1 MKTSAKVQKCKSGK
15 ARKSGSRKLINYS
28 LISLVVFL
36 CLFINIT
43 QASAEL
49 TVIPNHDH
57 IKIDFFYHGSNVSV
71 RGISDPDT
79 DLIIKIASPD
89 GHQEL
94 RQKGKVGGLLWMNVG
109 TLNIEKVPSLYFL
122 ASSKKVDEILSKE
135 AMAKDV
141 LGYEAVEKH
150 VEMTPVKDENEKTK
164 WFNEFLKYKENSKL
178 YSSASN
184 NITFTKENGK
194 QNYYTL
200 FEWPYQAAPGE
211 YIVTVYAVKDNQV
224 IEKAEQ
230 KVQVEQAGIV
240 KQLAGMAKNNA
251 SVYGILSIL
260 AALGAGFGVGL
271 IFRKGGGAH

>member
-1 MKTSAKVQKCKSGK
+1 MKKKLKVKSEL
-15 ARKSGSRKLINYS
+15 ANCLLIT
-28 LISLVVFL
+28 
-36 CLFINIT
+36 LFILLGLSIYAG

-49 TVIPNHDH
+49 TAIANHDH

-79 DLIIKIASPD
+79 DLIIKISSPD
-89 GHQEL
+89 GHQEF

-109 TLNIEKVPSLYFL
+109 TLNIEKVPSLYLL
-122 ASSKKVDEILSKE
+122 ASSKKIDEILSKE
-135 AMAKDV
+135 AMAKDL
-141 LGYEAVEKH
+141 LGYEAVENH
-150 VEMTPVKDENEKTK
+150 VEMTPVKDENEKSK
-164 WFNEFLKYKENSKL
+164 WFNEFVKYKENSKL
-178 YSSASN
+178 YSMASG

-200 FEWPYQAAPGE
+200 FEWPYQAPPGD
-211 YIVTVYAVKDNQV
+211 YIVTVYAVKDNKV

-240 KQLAGMAKNNA
+240 KQLAGMARNNA
-251 SVYGILSIL
+251 SVYGLLSIL

>member
-1 MKTSAKVQKCKSGK
+1 MKTSKKLKVKSEKSGNLL
-15 ARKSGSRKLINYS
+15 LIT
-28 LISLVVFL
+28 LFMFL
-36 CLFINIT
+36 GLNIYT
-43 QASAEL
+43 AQASAEL
-49 TVIPNHDH
+49 TAIANHDH

-71 RGISDPDT
+71 RGISDPGT
-79 DLIIKIASPD
+79 DLIIKISSPD

-109 TLNIEKVPSLYFL
+109 TLNLEKVPSLYFL
-122 ASSKKVDEILSKE
+122 ASSKKIDEILSKG

-164 WFNEFLKYKENSKL
+164 WFSEFVKYKENSKL
-178 YSSASN
+178 YSVASG
-184 NITFTKENGK
+184 NITFTRENGK

-200 FEWPYQAAPGE
+200 FEWPYQAIPGD
-211 YIVTVYAVKDNQV
+211 YIVTVYAVKDNKI

-230 KVQVEQAGIV
+230 KVQVEQAGVV

-251 SVYGILSIL
+251 SVYGLLSIL

-271 IFRKGGGAH
+271 VFRKGGGAH